1 MPVVALCGVPWLSEG
16 ERAGLIAPPLDSI
29 DRVACRLLEASASA
43 ADLCAAVKPK
53 DGGTTPVMV
62 SARV

>member
-1 MPVVALCGVPWLSEG
+1 MLVVALWAALWLSKG

-29 DRVACRLLEASASA
+29 DHVACRLLKASASA